1 MAIQRNICIFIIL
14 VLLQTVS
21 LSQAIAKAKAGAD
34 QTVNEGE
41 TVILDG
47 SASKLSGGIDTYL
60 WQQTGGSPTVTLIG
74 ANSAQASFVAP
85 DIGVGGT
92 LLTFQLTISNSS
104 GKSETDTMTVTVR
117 FVNQIPAA
125 DAGDDQTV
133 DEGTRVTLDGS
144 NSYDP
149 DLGDSITYQ
158 WEQTGGSPTVNLTGE
173 NTAQASFTA
182 PNVLS
187 DIMLAFRLTVT
198 DSSGSSNTDITT
210 VNVRGDNDPPT
221 AEAGPNQNVNAGNV
235 VILNGSNSYDPDL
248 GDSITYQWE
257 QTGGS
262 PTVNLTGANAAQ
274 ATFTA
279 PNVGLGGES
288 LTFELTVTDSGD
300 LKDTDNTIVNVS
312 FVNSPPV
319 AIADPPTQTVDEGS
333 VVILNGSNSYDPDL
347 GDSITY
353 QWEQTGGSPTV
364 SLTGANAAQASFTA
378 PNVGLG
384 GESLTF
390 ELTVTDTSGLKDTDT
405 SIVNVTGINEP
416 PTADAGPDQAVEENT
431 IITLN
436 GSNSHD
442 PDDGI
447 KSYRWR
453 QVAGPV
459 VTLSDPTVVK
469 PNFTGPDVG
478 ADGVSLTF
486 ELTVTDF
493 GDLQSSDTTIVNV
506 TGDNDPP
513 TADAGVDQTVLEKS
527 TASLD
532 GSNSHDP
539 DDGIESYQWKQAAG
553 QSVTF
558 SDPTSARPTFEAP
571 SFDDTGDKLL
581 VFDLIVTDNGGLQS
595 SDSTTVSVSNF
606 ENDNPGASGGGCFI
620 ATAAFGSPTE
630 RQIIILRKFRDRY
643 LIPNPLGYNFVN
655 IYNTCLPPLANLIS
669 EYDILRMA
677 AKWILLPIVGV
688 CWLALK
694 LGLIP
699 TVVFAVLM
707 AVLLT
712 VSINLTVGQIRLQGH
727 RP

>member
-1 MAIQRNICIFIIL
+1 MAIQRNICLFIIL

-21 LSQAIAKAKAGAD
+21 LSQALAKAKAGPD

-47 SASKLSGGIDTYL
+47 SESKLPGGIDTYL

-104 GKSETDTMTVTVR
+104 GKSDTDTMTVTVR

-158 WEQTGGSPTVNLTGE
+158 WEQTGGSPTVNLTGA

-187 DIMLAFRLTVT
+187 DIMLAFQLTVT

-274 ATFTA
+274 A
-279 PNVGLGGES
+279 
-288 LTFELTVTDSGD
+288 
-300 LKDTDNTIVNVS
+300 
-312 FVNSPPV
+312 
-319 AIADPPTQTVDEGS
+319 
-333 VVILNGSNSYDPDL
+333 
-347 GDSITY
+347 
-353 QWEQTGGSPTV
+353 
-364 SLTGANAAQASFTA
+364 SFTA

-431 IITLN
+431 IITLD

-459 VTLSDPTVVK
+459 VTLSNPTVVK

-513 TADAGVDQTVLEKS
+513 TADAGADQTVLEKS

-595 SDSTTVSVSNF
+595 SDSTTVSVLNF
-606 ENDNPGASGGGCFI
+606 EKDNPGASGGGCFI
-620 ATAAFGSPTE
+620 DTAAYGF
-630 RQIIILRKFRDRY
+630 
-643 LIPNPLGYNFVN
+643 
-655 IYNTCLPPLANLIS
+655 
-669 EYDILRMA
+669 
-677 AKWILLPIVGV
+677 
-688 CWLALK
+688 
-694 LGLIP
+694 
-699 TVVFAVLM
+699 LM
-707 AVLLT
+707 A
-712 VSINLTVGQIRLQGH
+712 Q
-727 RP
+727 

>member
-1 MAIQRNICIFIIL
+1 MAIQRNICLFIIL
-14 VLLQTVS
+14 ALLQTVS
-21 LSQAIAKAKAGAD
+21 LSQALAKAKAGPD

-104 GKSETDTMTVTVR
+104 GKSDTDTMAVTER

-198 DSSGSSNTDITT
+198 DSSGSSDTDITT

-221 AEAGPNQNVNAGNV
+221 AEAGPNQNVNAGSV

-274 ATFTA
+274 ASFIA
-279 PNVGLGGES
+279 PN
-288 LTFELTVTDSGD
+288 F
-300 LKDTDNTIVNVS
+300 
-312 FVNSPPV
+312 
-319 AIADPPTQTVDEGS
+319 
-333 VVILNGSNSYDPDL
+333 
-347 GDSITY
+347 
-353 QWEQTGGSPTV
+353 
-364 SLTGANAAQASFTA
+364 
-378 PNVGLG
+378 GLG

-431 IITLN
+431 IITLD

-447 KSYRWR
+447 KSYQWR

-478 ADGVSLTF
+478 ADGASLTF

-513 TADAGVDQTVLEKS
+513 TADAGADQTVLEKG
-527 TASLD
+527 TVSLD
-532 GSNSHDP
+532 WSNSP
-539 DDGIESYQWKQAAG
+539 
-553 QSVTF
+553 
-558 SDPTSARPTFEAP
+558 
-571 SFDDTGDKLL
+571 
-581 VFDLIVTDNGGLQS
+581 
-595 SDSTTVSVSNF
+595 
-606 ENDNPGASGGGCFI
+606 
-620 ATAAFGSPTE
+620 
-630 RQIIILRKFRDRY
+630 
-643 LIPNPLGYNFVN
+643 
-655 IYNTCLPPLANLIS
+655 
-669 EYDILRMA
+669 
-677 AKWILLPIVGV
+677 
-688 CWLALK
+688 
-694 LGLIP
+694 
-699 TVVFAVLM
+699 
-707 AVLLT
+707 
-712 VSINLTVGQIRLQGH
+712 
-727 RP
+727 

>member
-1 MAIQRNICIFIIL
+1 MAIQRNICLFIIL
-14 VLLQTVS
+14 ALLQTVS
-21 LSQAIAKAKAGAD
+21 LSQALAKAKAGPD

-104 GKSETDTMTVTVR
+104 GKSDTDTMAVTER

-158 WEQTGGSPTVNLTGE
+158 WEQTGGSPTVNLTGA
-173 NTAQASFTA
+173 NAAQATFTA

-198 DSSGSSNTDITT
+198 DSSGSSDTDITT

-221 AEAGPNQNVNAGNV
+221 AEAGPNQNVNAGSV

-274 ATFTA
+274 ASFIA
-279 PNVGLGGES
+279 PNFGLGGES
-288 LTFELTVTDSGD
+288 LTFELTVTDSED

-447 KSYRWR
+447 KSYQWR

-478 ADGVSLTF
+478 ADGASLTF

-513 TADAGVDQTVLEKS
+513 TADAGADQTVLEKS
-527 TASLD
+527 TVSLD

-558 SDPTSARPTFEAP
+558 SDPTIARPTFEAP

-606 ENDNPGASGGGCFI
+606 EKDNPGASGGGCFI

>member
-1 MAIQRNICIFIIL
+1 MAIQRNICLFIIL
-14 VLLQTVS
+14 ALLQTVS
-21 LSQAIAKAKAGAD
+21 LSQALAKAKAGPD

-104 GKSETDTMTVTVR
+104 GKSDTDTMAVTER

-144 NSYDP
+144 NSYNP

-158 WEQTGGSPTVNLTGE
+158 WEQTGGSPTVN
-173 NTAQASFTA
+173 
-182 PNVLS
+182 
-187 DIMLAFRLTVT
+187 
-198 DSSGSSNTDITT
+198 
-210 VNVRGDNDPPT
+210 
-221 AEAGPNQNVNAGNV
+221 
-235 VILNGSNSYDPDL
+235 
-248 GDSITYQWE
+248 
-257 QTGGS
+257 
-262 PTVNLTGANAAQ
+262 
-274 ATFTA
+274 
-279 PNVGLGGES
+279 
-288 LTFELTVTDSGD
+288 
-300 LKDTDNTIVNVS
+300 
-312 FVNSPPV
+312 
-319 AIADPPTQTVDEGS
+319 
-333 VVILNGSNSYDPDL
+333 
-347 GDSITY
+347 
-353 QWEQTGGSPTV
+353 
-364 SLTGANAAQASFTA
+364 LTGANAAQASFTA

-431 IITLN
+431 IITLD

-447 KSYRWR
+447 ESYQWR

-513 TADAGVDQTVLEKS
+513 TADAGADQTVLEKS
-527 TASLD
+527 TVSLD

-606 ENDNPGASGGGCFI
+606 EKDNPGASGGGCFI